1 MADPAQPVLDQPSAA
16 PVAADPDQVPD
27 VQEDAKIEGGGV
39 AKSTSWWGV
48 SNLTSY
54 LTDPALLEQSINTM
68 ASNVAQATSGATK
81 MVKSKSME
89 VMKAVTEDLS
99 EVKETLGQYATPL
112 SKAVAPIKGAGT
124 SIKNS
129 IKELDEVTDDM
140 AENAINGV
148 AKGASSLWN
157 FASGYASQMFTEEDL
172 EATPVLVGTSHE
184 PIILDRLQA
193 QLHALGSDQGTYTAD
208 PDPGDSLAEDW
219 VGWLAELDLDRR
231 QGEISELMINN
242 TNIRKHYSSLV
253 PGTVQHKLFWARYF
267 YKVHLIEKLEVK
279 RQVLKKRA
287 EQTKADSDN
296 EINWDDDDDLETV
309 EEIPV
314 LLDRID
320 GNAVQEKL
328 LTEYEA
334 ELKTKKPSHA
344 KKDSNAS
351 DDWEK
356 LSNESK

>member
-1 MADPAQPVLDQPSAA
+1 MGDPAQPVLDQPTPA
-16 PVAADPDQVPD
+16 PVTADQQAAGDQDEVST
-27 VQEDAKIEGGGV
+27 EGGGV
-39 AKSTSWWGV
+39 AKSSSWWGM

-54 LTDPALLEQSINTM
+54 LADPHLLESSINTM
-68 ASNVAQATSGATK
+68 ASSVAQATSGATK

-99 EVKETLGQYATPL
+99 EVKETLGQYSVPL
-112 SKAVAPIKGAGT
+112 GQAVAPIKGAGGI
-124 SIKNS
+124 IKNT

-140 AENAINGV
+140 AESAINGV
-148 AKGASSLWN
+148 SKGASSLWN
-157 FASGYASQMFTEEDL
+157 MASGYASQMFTEEDL
-172 EATPVLVGTSHE
+172 AATPVLVGSSHE

-193 QLHALGSDQGTYTAD
+193 QLHALASDQETYTSD
-208 PDPGDSLAEDW
+208 PDSRDTTPEEWTA
-219 VGWLAELDLDRR
+219 WLAEMDLDRR

-242 TNIRKHYSSLV
+242 TNLRKHYSSLV
-253 PGTVQHKLFWARYF
+253 PSTVQHKLFWARYF
-267 YKVHLIEKLEVK
+267 YKVHLIEKQEVK

-296 EINWDDDDDLETV
+296 EINWDEDDDLETG
-309 EEIPV
+309 EEIP
-314 LLDRID
+314 D
-320 GNAVQEKL
+320 AVQEKL
-328 LTEYEA
+328 LTDYEA

-356 LSNESK
+356 VSNESK

>member
-1 MADPAQPVLDQPSAA
+1 LLTMADPAQPVLDQPSAA
-16 PVAADPDQVPD
+16 PVAAEPDQLPGDHVEAPA
-27 VQEDAKIEGGGV
+27 EGGV
-39 AKSTSWWGV
+39 AKSSSWWGV

-54 LTDPALLEQSINTM
+54 LADPHLLEQSINNM
-68 ASNVAQATSGATK
+68 ASTVAQATSGATK

-89 VMKAVTEDLS
+89 VVKAVSEDLT
-99 EVKETLGQYATPL
+99 EVKETLGQYTAPL
-112 SKAVAPIKGAGT
+112 GQAVAPIKRGGGI
-124 SIKNS
+124 IKNT

-140 AENAINGV
+140 AETAINGV
-148 AKGASSLWN
+148 TKGASSLWN
-157 FASGYASQMFTEEDL
+157 MASGYASQMFTEDDL

-193 QLHALGSDQGTYTAD
+193 QLHALGSDQATYTTD
-208 PDPGDSLAEDW
+208 PDSGDSLAEDW

-267 YKVHLIEKLEVK
+267 YKVHLIEKQEVK

-296 EINWDDDDDLETV
+296 EINWDEDDDLETV
-309 EEIPV
+309 EEIP
-314 LLDRID
+314 D
-320 GNAVQEKL
+320 AVQEKL

>member
-1 MADPAQPVLDQPSAA
+1 MADPAQPVLDQPAA
-16 PVAADPDQVPD
+16 VPVPSEPDQVPGEQD
-27 VQEDAKIEGGGV
+27 EAPAEGGGGV
-39 AKSTSWWGV
+39 VKSSSWWGM

-54 LTDPALLEQSINTM
+54 IADPHLLEQSINSL
-68 ASNVAQATSGATK
+68 ASNVAQATSGASK

-99 EVKETLGQYATPL
+99 EVKDTIGQYATPL
-112 SKAVAPIKGAGT
+112 GQAVAPIKKTGGM
-124 SIKNS
+124 IKS
-129 IKELDEVTDDM
+129 TIKELDEVTDDM
-140 AENAINGV
+140 AETAINGV
-148 AKGASSLWN
+148 SKGASSLWN
-157 FASGYASQMFTEEDL
+157 MASGYASQMFTEDDL

-193 QLHALGSDQGTYTAD
+193 QLHALASDGTTYTSD

-267 YKVHLIEKLEVK
+267 YKVHLIEKQEVK

-296 EINWDDDDDLETV
+296 DINWDEDEDDLETV
-309 EEIPV
+309 DEIPGIEHNHER
-314 LLDRID
+314 LI
-320 GNAVQEKL
+320 Q
-328 LTEYEA
+328 
-334 ELKTKKPSHA
+334 
-344 KKDSNAS
+344 
-351 DDWEK
+351 
-356 LSNESK
+356 

>member
-1 MADPAQPVLDQPSAA
+1 MADPAQPVLDQPAAA
-16 PVAADPDQVPD
+16 PEPDQVPVEQD
-27 VQEDAKIEGGGV
+27 EAPVEGGSGV
-39 AKSTSWWGV
+39 VKSSSWWGM

-54 LTDPALLEQSINTM
+54 LADPHLLEQSINSM
-68 ASNVAQATSGATK
+68 ASNVAQATSGATR

-99 EVKETLGQYATPL
+99 EVKDTIGQYATPL
-112 SKAVAPIKGAGT
+112 GQAVAPIKKTGGL
-124 SIKNS
+124 IKNT

-140 AENAINGV
+140 AETAINGV
-148 AKGASSLWN
+148 AKGASSFWN
-157 FASGYASQMFTEEDL
+157 MASGYASQMFTEDDL

-193 QLHALGSDQGTYTAD
+193 QLHALASDQGTYTTD

-219 VGWLAELDLDRR
+219 VSWLAELELDRR

-242 TNIRKHYSSLV
+242 TNIRKHYSTLV

-296 EINWDDDDDLETV
+296 EINWDDDDDDLETV
-309 EEIPV
+309 EEIP
-314 LLDRID
+314 DS
-320 GNAVQEKL
+320 VQEKL
-328 LTEYEA
+328 LNEYEA
-334 ELKTKKPSHA
+334 ELKNKKPSHA